1 MLRHPVQAPR
11 VTPLLQ
17 DAERL
22 AALAGGRLAAPV
34 RPDPVAAHDSTC
46 TVGAG
51 AGPGADA
58 DAAVHVHVSR
68 ETQQPQIGQAS
79 MSSGQETGVAGDGVK
94 DKGAQGSLPSSA
106 EVALTAHADCG
117 ADLHVGANEDGGH
130 GVQGSLLEDIDD

>member
-22 AALAGGRLAAPV
+22 AALAGGRLTAPV
-34 RPDPVAAHDSTC
+34 RPDPGAAHDSTC
-46 TVGAG
+46 TAGAG
-51 AGPGADA
+51 AGADA

-68 ETQQPQIGQAS
+68 ETQQPQTGQAS
-79 MSSGQETGVAGDGVK
+79 MISGQETGVTGAGVK

-117 ADLHVGANEDGGH
+117 ANLHVGADEDGGH
-130 GVQGSLLEDIDD
+130 GVQGCLLEDIDD